1 MATRYWTNSAGD
13 GSISNASNWSPSGA
27 PAASDVLVFAEGTA
41 AVVGGDY
48 TALGAMAEI
57 RIGSG
62 FVASFGSATAYVEI
76 ESDDVVLDSSGTV
89 YLDVDCNTATSSVV
103 VLGGK
108 NGTTFLYLRGDI
120 QELRVVGGNGTIWAQ
135 AATEFSTGSGYTEID
150 SIVVSS
156 ANRVVLTIDGN
167 VSSNDTISIDAG
179 SIESE
184 CAVGTLSVYGG
195 TFQQDGSGAI
205 TTANIYGNG
214 YADFRGTGNITTLS
228 LSSGTAH
235 FRSNESDGVTVT
247 NATINGGLLDLSTSL
262 RNITFTNNISS
273 NGGTILP
280 PLGSTI
286 TVTYS

>member
-1 MATRYWTNSAGD
+1 MATKYWTNGAGD
-13 GSISNASNWSPSGA
+13 GSISSASNWSPSGA
-27 PAASDVLVFAEGTA
+27 PAASDVLVFAEGTSA
-41 AVVGGDY
+41 IVGGDY
-48 TALGAMAEI
+48 TALGAMTEI

-62 FVASFGSATAYVEI
+62 FTGSFGSDTAYVQI

-89 YLDVDCNTATSSVV
+89 YLDVDCNTASSSVV

-108 NGTTFLYLRGDI
+108 DGTTFLYLRGDI
-120 QELRVVGGNGTIWAQ
+120 QELRVVGGNGNIWAES
-135 AATEFSTGSGYTEID
+135 ATEFSTGSGYTEID

-156 ANRVVLTIDGN
+156 ANLVVLTIASN

-179 SIESE
+179 MIMSQ

-214 YADFRGTGNITTLS
+214 YADFKGTGNITTLS